1 MSGIYLVR
9 ILRKHGNPVPYACCY
24 LTSLSSKVFM
34 DESVT
39 NALKKVG
46 EHFADFVKTL
56 FIEGSKPIT
65 EIIP

>member
-1 MSGIYLVR
+1 
-9 ILRKHGNPVPYACCY
+9 
-24 LTSLSSKVFM
+24 M

-65 EIIP
+65 EIIPWNADFDEFSKYENQRELPSLTYVVICGVVKT